1 MNNPTIPLPALRGN
15 RCTQQLK
22 VFKKVQLPTQFSFPC
37 FFTSYESPEL
47 LKIIKKKERRGVAMA
62 TKLPALTPNILNTQ
76 SCDMNT
82 QRTHTHKCTH
92 THYGI
97 HFSFY
102 YLLVQN
108 TVCFYLFTSEELCRV
123 KCSGLNTAK
132 LKCITAD
139 I

>member
-1 MNNPTIPLPALRGN
+1 MPKEKQFIKLLRLIKQIMNNPTIPLPALRGN

-37 FFTSYESPEL
+37 SFTSYESPEL

-82 QRTHTHKCTH
+82 QRTHTQVHTH
-92 THYGI
+92 TLWYPFLILLPVSLKHCL
-97 HFSFY
+97 FLSV
-102 YLLVQN
+102 YL
-108 TVCFYLFTSEELCRV
+108 
-123 KCSGLNTAK
+123 
-132 LKCITAD
+132 
-139 I
+139 